1 MVEKREK
8 SLERIDRRKIQ
19 KQVSNRLS
27 KHKAIE
33 PIQKKSSKMRVTS
46 SKSKANS
53 ILVNNLNKDKYLK
66 PTAAA
71 APNKVHKKNK
81 SSQLSE
87 NIQTSENNDQLLSLD

>member
-1 MVEKREK
+1 M
-8 SLERIDRRKIQ
+8 
-19 KQVSNRLS
+19 SNRLS

-33 PIQKKSSKMRVTS
+33 PIQKKSSKMKITS

-53 ILVNNLNKDKYLK
+53 ILANNLNKDKHLK

-71 APNKVHKKNK
+71 APNKVHQKNK

-87 NIQTSENNDQLLSLD
+87 NIQTSENNEQLLSLD